1 MSPLLG
7 LVKVL
12 HQCPSSS
19 AGMTFNSSLL
29 LLPDL
34 DHLRRKVAMAISYS
48 AQPKKIQL
56 LYLIKCSVLKTLRVE
71 SQGQGLP
78 TFTAARSLVTRSFLA
93 SQRGCSLPLC
103 QAQGCFFFHF
113 RVKAGALKPLLL
125 L

>member
-1 MSPLLG
+1 MPPPRG

-29 LLPDL
+29 SLPDL

-48 AQPKKIQL
+48 TQTHTKKIQL
-56 LYLIKCSVLKTLRVE
+56 LYLIKCSLLRTLRSE

-78 TFTAARSLVTRSFLA
+78 VFTAVRSLVTGSFPTKVV
-93 SQRGCSLPLC
+93 G
-103 QAQGCFFFHF
+103 FFVLVWFLSML
-113 RVKAGALKPLLL
+113 G
-125 L
+125 